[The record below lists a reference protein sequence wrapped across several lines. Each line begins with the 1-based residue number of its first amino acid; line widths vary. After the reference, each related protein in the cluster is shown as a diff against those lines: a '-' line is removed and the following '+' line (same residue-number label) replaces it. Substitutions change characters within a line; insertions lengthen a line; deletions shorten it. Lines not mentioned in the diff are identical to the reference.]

1 MGSAAK
7 RLHSAVFACARW
19 CTISVSDRQGWQV
32 CAGVARAQA
41 AGPTMPG
48 TLCGQPADG
57 PRPPALRLCMLHVF
71 KLNFTQLGSSW
82 HATLGLNGLCVAV
95 FTGMGAKPLRSAG
108 RLLGVWLSLCVQR
121 WRGSLGFP
129 GQGDGPETCA
139 SCPGPEAQGC
149 MGVAGGR
156 QVTSS
161 GCPRAKCPLH
171 TRERKPGHGYEWLS
185 CRLPI
190 RGS

>member
-19 CTISVSDRQGWQV
+19 CTISVSDRQAWQV

-57 PRPPALRLCMLHVF
+57 PRPPVLRLCMLHVF

-82 HATLGLNGLCVAV
+82 HATLRLNGLCVAV
-95 FTGMGAKPLRSAG
+95 FTEMGAKTLSSAG
-108 RLLGVWLSLCVQR
+108 RSWECGSPRVCRGGGVP
-121 WRGSLGFP
+121 RGSQDKGAVPRRVLHAR
-129 GQGDGPETCA
+129 GPRPKA
-139 SCPGPEAQGC
+139 AWGLL
-149 MGVAGGR
+149 VGG
-156 QVTSS
+156 
-161 GCPRAKCPLH
+161 K
-171 TRERKPGHGYEWLS
+171 
-185 CRLPI
+185 
-190 RGS
+190 